1 MDAIQ
6 KKELLHLRIE
16 QANEQMLDALAEMA
30 ETLFKTWQPEV
41 IQEAADEEKT
51 EAELAAV
58 YAKHLKPMTRQEMKD
73 ELTEAMADYERGDYV
88 TLEEMKKE
96 SATWQEESSAC
107 CSPALPVGEYAKSTT
122 LRNR

>member
-16 QANEQMLDALAEMA
+16 QANEQMLDVLAEMA
-30 ETLFKTWQPEV
+30 ETLFKTWQPEAIEEV
-41 IQEAADEEKT
+41 VKEEKN
-51 EAELAAV
+51 EAELAAI

-73 ELTEAMADYERGDYV
+73 ELAEAMTDYERGDYV

-96 SATWQEESSAC
+96 AATW
-107 CSPALPVGEYAKSTT
+107 
-122 LRNR
+122 

>member
-41 IQEAADEEKT
+41 VEATEQELKSEEEYAAI
-51 EAELAAV
+51 
-58 YAKHLKPMTRQEMKD
+58 YAKHLKPMTREEMNN
-73 ELTEAMADYERGDYV
+73 ELKEAMADYERGDYV
-88 TLEEMKKE
+88 TLEEMEKE
-96 SATWQEESSAC
+96 AATW
-107 CSPALPVGEYAKSTT
+107 
-122 LRNR
+122 

>member
-1 MDAIQ
+1 MDALQ

-30 ETLFKTWQPEV
+30 EVLFKNWQPEV
-41 IQEAADEEKT
+41 VETTEQKLKSDEEY
-51 EAELAAV
+51 AAV
-58 YAKHLKPMTRQEMKD
+58 YAKHLKPMTREEMKD

-96 SATWQEESSAC
+96 SATW
-107 CSPALPVGEYAKSTT
+107 
-122 LRNR
+122 